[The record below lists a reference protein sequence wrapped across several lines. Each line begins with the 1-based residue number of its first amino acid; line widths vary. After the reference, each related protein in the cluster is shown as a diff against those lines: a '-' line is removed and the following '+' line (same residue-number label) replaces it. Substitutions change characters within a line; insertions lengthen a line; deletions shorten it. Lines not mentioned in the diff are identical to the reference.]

1 MFTILA
7 YSISLG
13 NIAGNSS
20 AIFIDYRQKYG
31 NHPVQLRISL
41 YIQYTCRSVQIL
53 TIVFGTSVVLRVDIK
68 FVIVPCSF
76 HPRQC
81 GGYHDYLFFFFFLG
95 GRAGQGAKQ
104 LYRVAVH
111 PFLMQREA
119 QIDAG
124 ISKLG
129 STGLDALRRVSK
141 EGLSFAA
148 TAVVT
153 TAMRVRGEWE

>member
-1 MFTILA
+1 M
-7 YSISLG
+7 
-13 NIAGNSS
+13 
-20 AIFIDYRQKYG
+20 
-31 NHPVQLRISL
+31 
-41 YIQYTCRSVQIL
+41 
-53 TIVFGTSVVLRVDIK
+53 
-68 FVIVPCSF
+68 
-76 HPRQC
+76 
-81 GGYHDYLFFFFFLG
+81 
-95 GRAGQGAKQ
+95 
-104 LYRVAVH
+104 H